1 MIKRFFE
8 LQEKI
13 LSYYEDA
20 NLELLKK
27 AYSIAANAHMNQI
40 RATNEPYIIHPLA
53 VAATLAE
60 MHLDEISIAA
70 GLLHDVVEDTE
81 YRIEEITKLFGQE
94 ISDIVWGVTKISK
107 ISEID
112 AENAQAETLK
122 KMIMAMTLDV
132 RVILIKLA
140 DRLHNI
146 RTLDALPPEKQQRI
160 ARETLDIY
168 APIAYRLGMG
178 KIKDELENVSF
189 MYAYPEEYERIHG
202 EVEDKRTWA
211 LSHLNVIR
219 NDIKQMLDRLKI
231 AGKLHFRIKREIS
244 IYRKLVR
251 QGISIE
257 RVYDLV
263 ALRVITDSVENCY
276 ALMGE
281 IHQTWQHIPGRWR
294 DFITNPKANGY
305 QSIHTTVLTPDGFKF
320 EIQIRT
326 TDMHKVAEEGIAA
339 HWKYK
344 DGITFLESDQR
355 LQWFRDMIET
365 HRHNPDPR
373 EFVNLVKKD
382 LKPNEIYVFT
392 PQGKVINLQAGATPV
407 DFAYAIHTEIGHRC
421 NGAIVNEHLVP
432 LRTELRSGDV
442 VEILTANT
450 GTPSADWLK
459 FVATSRARKKIV
471 NFIQKRENKV
481 FLDKGHRAWAKSLR
495 EYRRKYKLK
504 LTDDNILERIARLN
518 YQDLDSFLRDLGSG
532 KKVLDRK
539 NLRTLFPEHKTAPP
553 AAAVQKQVTRSS
565 PAFRLVNVEG
575 FQNIEVTFARCCRPI
590 KGEEIVGYMTQKRG
604 LVIHRGDCPSLKN
617 AFPERLKTVAWNEDQ
632 EHVYPVRY
640 ELLVQNKPGL
650 LSTVSNIT
658 AQANSNITK
667 LETESI
673 SHTMAK
679 LRLTFEVKDVQQLK
693 KIIQKFLKTK
703 GIYQVIRK
711 RLSEK

>member
-481 FLDKGHRAWAKSLR
+481 FLDKGRRAWAKSLR

-575 FQNIEVTFARCCRPI
+575 FQNRSDFRAMLPPHQGRGNRRLHDSETRP
-590 KGEEIVGYMTQKRG
+590 R
-604 LVIHRGDCPSLKN
+604 HPS
-617 AFPERLKTVAWNEDQ
+617 R
-632 EHVYPVRY
+632 
-640 ELLVQNKPGL
+640 
-650 LSTVSNIT
+650 
-658 AQANSNITK
+658 
-667 LETESI
+667 
-673 SHTMAK
+673 
-679 LRLTFEVKDVQQLK
+679 
-693 KIIQKFLKTK
+693 
-703 GIYQVIRK
+703 
-711 RLSEK
+711 

>member
-481 FLDKGHRAWAKSLR
+481 FLDKGRRAWAKSLR